1 MRCIV
6 MWGISPAVISSL
18 HNVIHPPDS
27 GERSSEDEMWLPL
40 IYIYIKVIHAVFLL
54 YGIHLSMNICIY
66 RVNYRVLAGQRY
78 CNNSSNSQRL
88 LNFRPVWTPEETDN
102 KSDYNS
108 EAMENSGEVN
118 DRLYFEQ
125 LQEPRVVMYVTPDQP

>member
-1 MRCIV
+1 M
-6 MWGISPAVISSL
+6 
-18 HNVIHPPDS
+18 NVIN
-27 GERSSEDEMWLPL
+27 
-40 IYIYIKVIHAVFLL
+40 AVFLP
-54 YGIHLSMNICIY
+54 YGMHLSMNNCIY
-66 RVNYRVLAGQRY
+66 RVNYRVIAGQRY

-108 EAMENSGEVN
+108 EAWCKGLAWGNSGEVN

-125 LQEPRVVMYVTPDQP
+125 LQEPLGVMYVTTDQP